1 MKNERTTIRVC
12 FIFLAFVVFISV
24 NAVSSFNIFKNLF
37 HSTKGEASDYKAIA
51 SRSHKAAYM
60 AYIGMQL
67 KETLGNNTT
76 VVFPM
81 DEKSTVTTAYKANI
95 GPSSKKLPF
104 GFSFQP
110 GSVANNSDLMRL
122 ALHAYPVVIKNRAY
136 NHKLTENER
145 NELAAKSS
153 EFERQGY
160 TIYFFAQ
167 KGQYPKEYYV
177 YTFDGDEMFIVPSD
191 WKTGQ
196 TR

>member
-1 MKNERTTIRVC
+1 M
-12 FIFLAFVVFISV
+12 
-24 NAVSSFNIFKNLF
+24 
-37 HSTKGEASDYKAIA
+37 DYKTIA
-51 SRSHKAAYM
+51 SHSHKSAYM

-81 DEKSTVTTAYKANI
+81 DKKSTVTTAYKANI

-104 GFSFQP
+104 SFSFHP
-110 GSVANNSDLMRL
+110 DSVANNSDLMRL

-136 NHKLTENER
+136 SHKLCKNER
-145 NELAAKSS
+145 NELAAKSLK
-153 EFERQGY
+153 FIKQGY
-160 TIYFFAQ
+160 TLYFFGQ
-167 KGQYPKEYYV
+167 KDQYPKKYYV

-191 WKTGQ
+191 WKKGQ

>member
-1 MKNERTTIRVC
+1 M
-12 FIFLAFVVFISV
+12 
-24 NAVSSFNIFKNLF
+24 
-37 HSTKGEASDYKAIA
+37 DYKAIA
-51 SRSHKAAYM
+51 SQSHKAAYM

-67 KETLGNNTT
+67 KETLDNNTTAT

-104 GFSFQP
+104 SFSFQP
-110 GSVANNSDLMRL
+110 DSVANNSDLMRL

-167 KGQYPKEYYV
+167 EGQYPNEYYV